1 MDKKVDPISE
11 DLEWVQRSQDGDQE
25 AFSELVRKYQKR
37 VYYLAYGM
45 LGNREDALDIAQE
58 AFLKA
63 FRSLKG
69 FQGGGGFYTWLYR
82 IAYNLSIDFMRKE
95 WRKKN
100 LEYRDNQDLTEEED
114 PVIRVPSSSHPGQE
128 MAQKELNRV
137 IMDAI
142 QSLPEEHRSVILLRE
157 MEGLS
162 YEDIAKT
169 LRIRKG
175 TVMSRL
181 HYARQELQK
190 NLMPYIKEGEIREK
204 K

>member
-45 LGNREDALDIAQE
+45 LGDREDALDIAQE

>member
-1 MDKKVDPISE
+1 MDPISE

-175 TVMSRL
+175 TVTSRL

>member
-1 MDKKVDPISE
+1 MDNKADSMSE
-11 DLEWVQRSQDGDQE
+11 DLEWVRRSQDGDQE

-45 LGNREDALDIAQE
+45 TGNREDALDIAQE

-63 FRSLKG
+63 FRSMKG
-69 FQGGGGFYTWLYR
+69 FQGGGGFYTWIYR
-82 IAYNLSIDFMRKE
+82 IAYNQSIDFMRKE
-95 WRKKN
+95 WRKKK
-100 LEYRDNQDLTEEED
+100 LEYQDNQDLTEKES
-114 PVIRVPSSSHPGQE
+114 PIMAVPSDSNPGQD

-137 IMDAI
+137 IMDAV
-142 QSLPEEHRSVILLRE
+142 QSLPEQHRSVILLRE
-157 MEGLS
+157 IEGLS
-162 YEDIAKT
+162 YEEIAEM

-181 HYARQELQK
+181 HYARRELQK
-190 NLMPYIKEGEIREK
+190 VLMPYIKEGEIREK

>member
-1 MDKKVDPISE
+1 MDNKADSMSE
-11 DLEWVQRSQDGDQE
+11 DLEWVRRSQDGDQE

-45 LGNREDALDIAQE
+45 TGNREDALDIAQE

-63 FRSLKG
+63 FRSMKG
-69 FQGGGGFYTWLYR
+69 FQGGGGFYTWIYR
-82 IAYNLSIDFMRKE
+82 ITYNQTIDFMRKE
-95 WRKKN
+95 WRKKK
-100 LEYRDNQDLTEEED
+100 LEYQDNQDLTEKES
-114 PVIRVPSSSHPGQE
+114 PIMAVPSASNPGQD

-137 IMDAI
+137 IMDAV
-142 QSLPEEHRSVILLRE
+142 QSLPEQHRSVILLRE
-157 MEGLS
+157 IEGLS
-162 YEDIAKT
+162 YDEIAEM

-190 NLMPYIKEGEIREK
+190 VLMPYIKEGEIREK

>member
-1 MDKKVDPISE
+1 
-11 DLEWVQRSQDGDQE
+11 
-25 AFSELVRKYQKR
+25 
-37 VYYLAYGM
+37 
-45 LGNREDALDIAQE
+45 
-58 AFLKA
+58 
-63 FRSLKG
+63 
-69 FQGGGGFYTWLYR
+69 
-82 IAYNLSIDFMRKE
+82 MRKE

>member
-162 YEDIAKT
+162 YEDIAKR

>member
-37 VYYLAYGM
+37 VYYLADGM

>member
-1 MDKKVDPISE
+1 MSE
-11 DLEWVQRSQDGDQE
+11 DMEWVRRSQDGDQE
-25 AFSELVRKYQKR
+25 SFSELVRKYQKR

-45 LGNREDALDIAQE
+45 TGNREDALDIAQE

-82 IAYNLSIDFMRKE
+82 IAYNQSIDFMRKE
-95 WRKKN
+95 WRKKK
-100 LEYRDNQDLTEEED
+100 LEYQDNQDLTEKES
-114 PVIRVPSSSHPGQE
+114 PIMAVPSASNPGQD

-137 IMDAI
+137 IMDAV
-142 QSLPEEHRSVILLRE
+142 QSLQEQHRSVILLRE
-157 MEGLS
+157 IEGLS
-162 YEDIAKT
+162 YDDIAET

-190 NLMPYIKEGEIREK
+190 VLMPYIKEGEIREK

>member
-1 MDKKVDPISE
+1 MDPISE

>member
-45 LGNREDALDIAQE
+45 LGNREDALDISQE

-63 FRSLKG
+63 FRFLKG
-69 FQGGGGFYTWLYR
+69 FQGGGGFYTWIYR
-82 IAYNLSIDFMRKE
+82 IAHNLSIDFMRKE

-100 LEYRDNQDLTEEED
+100 LEYHDNQDLTEEED
-114 PVIRVPSSSHPGQE
+114 PIVGVPSASHPGQE

-137 IMDAI
+137 VMDAI
-142 QSLPEEHRSVILLRE
+142 QSLPEQHRSVILLRE
-157 MEGLS
+157 IEGLS

-169 LRIRKG
+169 LGIRKG

>member
-1 MDKKVDPISE
+1 VDPISE

>member
-1 MDKKVDPISE
+1 MDPISE

-142 QSLPEEHRSVILLRE
+142 QSLPEQHRSVILLRE
-157 MEGLS
+157 IEGLS

-169 LRIRKG
+169 LGIRKG

>member
-1 MDKKVDPISE
+1 MSE
-11 DLEWVQRSQDGDQE
+11 DLEWVRRSQDGDQE

-45 LGNREDALDIAQE
+45 TGNREDALDIAQE

-63 FRSLKG
+63 FRSMKG
-69 FQGGGGFYTWLYR
+69 FQGGGGFYTWIYR
-82 IAYNLSIDFMRKE
+82 ITYNQTIDFMRKE
-95 WRKKN
+95 WRKKK
-100 LEYRDNQDLTEEED
+100 LEYQDNQDLTEKES
-114 PVIRVPSSSHPGQE
+114 PIMAVPSASNPGQD

-137 IMDAI
+137 IMDAV
-142 QSLPEEHRSVILLRE
+142 QSLPEQHRSVILLRE
-157 MEGLS
+157 IEGLS
-162 YEDIAKT
+162 YDEIAEM

-190 NLMPYIKEGEIREK
+190 VLMPYIKEGEIREK